1 MRQRN
6 LKKLI
11 LLNLPYFVVGLVAT
25 NLGEAWRLATG
36 TDMSEKILH
45 LFGTLPLALGTPWPS
60 LHPLD
65 LLVGASCGALL
76 RLAVYLHGKNAKN
89 IATIRSTGRP
99 DGAPMR
105 ILPPTSTRC
114 SRITSF

>member
-60 LHPLD
+60 LYPLD
-65 LLVGASCGALL
+65 LAGGGILRCAAPPGGIPARQKRQKIPPQSGVRVGPLEC
-76 RLAVYLHGKNAKN
+76 
-89 IATIRSTGRP
+89 I
-99 DGAPMR
+99 
-105 ILPPTSTRC
+105 ILSVRELYMDA
-114 SRITSF
+114 

>member
-76 RLAVYLHGKNAKN
+76 
-89 IATIRSTGRP
+89 
-99 DGAPMR
+99 
-105 ILPPTSTRC
+105 PPGGIPARQKRQKISPQSGVRVGQMGHP
-114 SRITSF
+114 